1 MLPWTYF
8 LWIYIYIYIQK
19 WSWTPGSYGN
29 SEFHIFRN
37 LHNDLITTGFIY
49 ISINSAQKFPF
60 LHILA
65 TLSSCIF
72 MITILTGVR
81 WQFIFV
87 VLSCISLR
95 IRDVEHVFH
104 IPVDHLWSSVCSL
117 KKHTFSS
124 FTHFFFQNS
133 WFIAVEIHWACTIVP
148 ISPHYHQHSSLP
160 DFCFHLFHVQ
170 PNGHEVITHCSFYL
184 YFPNDQWCW
193 SSFYVLTDHSYIYFG
208 EMYIQI
214 LSPCFNSVVWVLSL
228 MNCRSTF
235 YVPNK
240 SLIK

>member
-1 MLPWTYF
+1 MLSMF
-8 LWIYIYIYIQK
+8 
-19 WSWTPGSYGN
+19 
-29 SEFHIFRN
+29 
-37 LHNDLITTGFIY
+37 FIY
-49 ISINSAQKFPF
+49 LLII
-60 LHILA
+60 
-65 TLSSCIF
+65 C
-72 MITILTGVR
+72 
-81 WQFIFV
+81 
-87 VLSCISLR
+87 
-95 IRDVEHVFH
+95 
-104 IPVDHLWSSVCSL
+104 DHLYVLWKNIHSVL
-117 KKHTFSS
+117 LPI
-124 FTHFFFQNS
+124 FFFQNS

-148 ISPHYHQHSSLP
+148 ISPYYHQHSSLP